1 MAEGTSPQ
9 GKQPWLRDYAP
20 GVHWDAGYTAQ
31 PLHSI
36 LDDAAAKMGARPCLD
51 FLDKHYTYAEV
62 LDLANRVAKGL
73 QEAGVKPGDRV
84 GLLLPNTPYYVA
96 AYFGILKAG
105 AIVVNLNPLYAEK
118 ELRHLVEDSGVE
130 ILFTLDVAALYD
142 KVALLLTSTRLRRV
156 VVCKMSE
163 ILPFPKNLLF
173 PLLRFSQLA
182 TIPADVQHLR
192 FSRLT
197 ANDGR
202 FQPQPVDPVKDLA
215 VLQYTGGT
223 TGLSKG
229 AMLTHANVYIN
240 ALQLSDWFPER
251 EIGKETLLCVL
262 PLFHVFAMTAIM
274 HWALMNG
281 GSMILLPRFDLD
293 QLLKVITKKKPS
305 IFHAVPTLYAAIASH
320 PKIADFDLTSIKSCI
335 SGGAPLP
342 MEVKSRFE
350 ALTGCRLVEGYGL
363 SEAAP
368 VLSCNPLNGENKA
381 GSVGQPLPCTTIE
394 IVALDDPDRVLP
406 LGERGEITGTGPQV
420 MAGYW
425 QKPEVSAKTLRKGR
439 LHTGDVGYLDE
450 DGYLFIVDRIKEM
463 IIASGYKVYPRM
475 VEEALYE
482 HPAVAECAVI
492 GAPDAYRGETV
503 MAVVAL
509 APGQRASE
517 EELTAFLKARLAP
530 MEMPKIYKFRDSLP
544 KTPVGKIEKKVLV
557 AEYVGEPE
565 SVPESEQG

>member
-1 MAEGTSPQ
+1 MADGTSPQ
-9 GKQPWLRDYAP
+9 GAKPWLRNYAP
-20 GVHWDAGYTAQ
+20 GVRWDAGYLAQ

-36 LDDAAAKMGARPCLD
+36 LDEAAAKMGSRPCLD
-51 FLDKHYTYAEV
+51 FLDKHYTFAEV

-105 AIVVNLNPLYAEK
+105 AVVVNLNPLYAEK
-118 ELRHLVEDSGVE
+118 ELRHLVEDSGTE
-130 ILFTLDVAALYD
+130 ILFTLDVGALYD
-142 KVALLLTSTRLRRV
+142 KVAQLLVTTPLRHA

-182 TIPADVQHLR
+182 TVPDDDQHIR
-192 FSRLT
+192 FSKLT
-197 ANDGR
+197 ANDGV

-240 ALQLSDWFPER
+240 ARQLSDWFPSR

-274 HWALMNG
+274 HWSLMNG
-281 GSMILLPRFDLD
+281 GSLILLPRFDLE
-293 QLLKVITKKKPS
+293 QLLKVINRKKPS
-305 IFHAVPTLYAAIASH
+305 VFHAVPTLYAAIANH

-342 MEVKSRFE
+342 MDVKKLFE

-363 SEAAP
+363 SEASP
-368 VLSCNPLNGENKA
+368 VLSCNPLEGENKS
-381 GSVGQPLPCTTIE
+381 GSVGQPLPQTTIE
-394 IVALDDPDRVLP
+394 IVALDDPDRVLGI
-406 LGERGEITGTGPQV
+406 GERGEITGAGPQV

-425 QKPEVSAKTLRKGR
+425 QKPEASAKTLRKGR

-463 IIASGYKVYPRM
+463 INASGYKVYPRT

-492 GAPDAYRGETV
+492 GAPDEYRGETV
-503 MAVVAL
+503 MAVVAF
-509 APGQRASE
+509 APGQQASE
-517 EELTAFLKARLAP
+517 EELTDFLRSRLAP
-530 MEMPKIYKFRDSLP
+530 MEMPKIYKFRDGLP

-557 AEYVGEPE
+557 AEYVGTPDTQ
-565 SVPESEQG
+565 QG

>member
-1 MAEGTSPQ
+1 MADGTSPQ
-9 GKQPWLRDYAP
+9 GAQPWLRNYAP
-20 GVHWDAGYTAQ
+20 GVRWDAGYLAQ

-36 LDDAAAKMGARPCLD
+36 LDEAAAKMGSRPCLD
-51 FLDKHYTYAEV
+51 FLDKHYTFAEV

-73 QEAGVKPGDRV
+73 QDAGIEPGDRV

-105 AIVVNLNPLYAEK
+105 AVVVNLNPLYADK
-118 ELRHLVEDSGVE
+118 ELQHLVEDSGTE
-130 ILFTLDVAALYD
+130 ILFTLDVGALYD
-142 KVALLLTSTRLRRV
+142 KVAQLLATTRLQKA

-182 TIPADVQHLR
+182 TVPDDDQHIR
-192 FSRLT
+192 FSKLT
-197 ANDGR
+197 ANDGA
-202 FQPQPVDPVKDLA
+202 FQPRPVDPVKDLA

-229 AMLTHANVYIN
+229 AMLTHANIYIN
-240 ALQLSDWFPER
+240 ARQLSDWFPSR

-281 GSMILLPRFDLD
+281 GSMILLPRFDLE
-293 QLLKVITKKKPS
+293 QLLKVINEKKPS
-305 IFHAVPTLYAAIASH
+305 VFHAVPTLYAAIANH

-342 MEVKSRFE
+342 MDVKKRFE
-350 ALTGCRLVEGYGL
+350 ALTGCSLVEGYGL
-363 SEAAP
+363 SEASP
-368 VLSCNPLNGENKA
+368 VLSCNPLEGENKA
-381 GSVGQPLPCTTIE
+381 GSVGQPLPQTTIE
-394 IVALDDPDRVLP
+394 VVALDDPDRVLGV
-406 LGERGEITGTGPQV
+406 GERGEITGTGPQV

-439 LHTGDVGYLDE
+439 LHTGDVGYLDD

-463 IIASGYKVYPRM
+463 IIASGYKVYPRT

-482 HPAVAECAVI
+482 HPAVVECAVI
-492 GAPDAYRGETV
+492 GAPDDYRGETV
-503 MAVVAL
+503 MAVVAF
-509 APGQRASE
+509 ASDQRATE
-517 EELTAFLKARLAP
+517 EELTDFLKSRLAP

-557 AEYVGEPE
+557 AEYVGPPDDEP
-565 SVPESEQG
+565 G

>member
-1 MAEGTSPQ
+1 MADGTSPQ
-9 GKQPWLRDYAP
+9 GAQPWLRNYAP
-20 GVHWDAGYTAQ
+20 GVRWDAGYLAQ

-36 LDDAAAKMGARPCLD
+36 LDEAAAKMGSRPCLD
-51 FLDKHYTYAEV
+51 FLDKHYTFAEV

-73 QEAGVKPGDRV
+73 QDAGIEPGDRV

-105 AIVVNLNPLYAEK
+105 AVVVNLNPLYAEK
-118 ELRHLVEDSGVE
+118 ELQHLVEDSGTE
-130 ILFTLDVAALYD
+130 ILFTLDVGALYD
-142 KVALLLTSTRLRRV
+142 KVAQLLATTRLRKA

-182 TIPADVQHLR
+182 TVPDDDQHIR
-192 FSRLT
+192 FSKLT
-197 ANDGR
+197 ANDGA
-202 FQPQPVDPVKDLA
+202 FQPRPVDPVKDLA

-229 AMLTHANVYIN
+229 AMLTHANIYIN
-240 ALQLSDWFPER
+240 ARQLSDWFPSR

-281 GSMILLPRFDLD
+281 GSMILLPRFDLE
-293 QLLKVITKKKPS
+293 QLLKVINQKKPS
-305 IFHAVPTLYAAIASH
+305 VFHAVPTLYAAIANH

-342 MEVKSRFE
+342 MDVKKRFE
-350 ALTGCRLVEGYGL
+350 ALTGCSLVEGYGL
-363 SEAAP
+363 SEASP
-368 VLSCNPLNGENKA
+368 VLSCNPLEGENKA
-381 GSVGQPLPCTTIE
+381 GSVGQPLPQTTIE
-394 IVALDDPDRVLP
+394 VVALDDPDRVLGI
-406 LGERGEITGTGPQV
+406 GERGEITGTGPQV

-425 QKPEVSAKTLRKGR
+425 KKPEVSAKTLRKGR
-439 LHTGDVGYLDE
+439 LHTGDVGYLDD

-463 IIASGYKVYPRM
+463 IIASGYKVYPRT

-482 HPAVAECAVI
+482 HPAVVECAVI
-492 GAPDAYRGETV
+492 GAPDEYRGETV
-503 MAVVAL
+503 MAVVAF
-509 APGQRASE
+509 APDQRATE
-517 EELTAFLKARLAP
+517 EELTDFLKSRLAP

-557 AEYVGEPE
+557 AEYVGPPDHEP
-565 SVPESEQG
+565 G

>member
-1 MAEGTSPQ
+1 MADGTSPQ
-9 GKQPWLRDYAP
+9 GAQPWLRHYAP
-20 GVHWDAGYTAQ
+20 GVRWDAGYVAQ

-36 LDDAAAKMGARPCLD
+36 LDDSAAKMGSRPCLD
-51 FLDKHYTYAEV
+51 FLDKHYTFAEV

-105 AIVVNLNPLYAEK
+105 AVVVNLNPLYAEK
-118 ELRHLVEDSGVE
+118 ELQHLVEDSGVE
-130 ILFTLDVAALYD
+130 ILFTLDIGALYD
-142 KVALLLTSTRLRRV
+142 KVAQLLATTGLRRA

-182 TIPADVQHLR
+182 TVPDDVQHLR
-192 FSRLT
+192 FSKLT
-197 ANDGR
+197 DNDGK

-223 TGLSKG
+223 TGLSKA

-240 ALQLSDWFPER
+240 ARQLSDWLPSR
-251 EIGKETLLCVL
+251 DIGKETLLCVL

-281 GSMILLPRFDLD
+281 GSMILLPRFDLE
-293 QLLKVITKKKPS
+293 QLLKVINRKKPS
-305 IFHAVPTLYAAIASH
+305 VFHAVPTLYAAIANH
-320 PKIADFDLTSIKSCI
+320 PKIADFDLTSIKFCI

-342 MEVKSRFE
+342 MDVKNRFE

-363 SEAAP
+363 SEASP
-368 VLSCNPLNGENKA
+368 VLSCNPLEGENKA
-381 GSVGQPLPCTTIE
+381 GSVGQPLPDTRIE
-394 IVALDDPDRVLP
+394 VVALGDPDKVLP
-406 LGERGEITGTGPQV
+406 VGERGEITGTGPQV

-425 QKPEVSAKTLRKGR
+425 QKPEVSAKTLRNGR

-463 IIASGYKVYPRM
+463 IIASGYKIYPRT

-482 HPAVAECAVI
+482 HPTVAECAVI
-492 GAPDAYRGETV
+492 GAPDEYRGETV
-503 MAVVAL
+503 MAVVAF
-509 APGQRASE
+509 APGQRATE
-517 EELTAFLKARLAP
+517 EELTAFLKDRLAP

-557 AEYVGEPE
+557 AEYVGPPD
-565 SVPESEQG
+565 SK